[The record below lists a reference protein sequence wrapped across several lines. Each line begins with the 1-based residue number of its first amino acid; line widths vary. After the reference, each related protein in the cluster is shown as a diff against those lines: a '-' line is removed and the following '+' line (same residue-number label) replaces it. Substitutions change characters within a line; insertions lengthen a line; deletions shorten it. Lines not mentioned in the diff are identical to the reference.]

1 MKGMVDA
8 KNQIKKAVIGK
19 DQVIEQILMTLIAR
33 GHILLEDIPGVG
45 KTNLALALSSLVL
58 EGNPLFDQEISTILS
73 HINQWFRGP
82 NVTGMS
88 ATMDGSLPNGNV
100 SLNDDIALTVKSD
113 CPFYTYLKGY
123 SLAHYDHNQWYKVNN
138 EYDSTKFHSNNLMY
152 QWIQRSTNTSIVEVS
167 ITTSS
172 PLEYQFV
179 PYYTYMYDQEMEDS
193 YYLKND
199 KTMRVLACE
208 LNFDEMMDP
217 QGVTTSFEKYDD
229 YVKSEYLEVNEDLK
243 VKLIDYLEQKVQ
255 KETKEPHSLQ
265 QIINQYNEKERVHLV
280 KDILFHNNTYELKAG
295 ILPENED
302 FVEYFLSKNH
312 KGSCTHFASS
322 AALLLRCLNIPTR
335 FVRGYVVKFSDF
347 QDGEAKIANNRAHA
361 WIEIYV
367 KGKGWI
373 PVEVTPTSLNSGM
386 TQEDVAT
393 MLDGLQETQKKTS
406 NQQTPTNN
414 NQNQTTQTTN
424 KRPTVYQSFHGNTY
438 IMSLGLILL
447 FLLIYRYMSLHWL
460 SFQLK
465 NKSTNQQVILYYRR
479 MKKILRLGGT
489 FNEEIENLAMKAL
502 FSQYRITDEE
512 MMIVKKEFNQW
523 IKETYQT
530 VSRPQKIRMKILG
543 YM

>member
-217 QGVTTSFEKYDD
+217 QGVTTSFEK
-229 YVKSEYLEVNEDLK
+229 
-243 VKLIDYLEQKVQ
+243 
-255 KETKEPHSLQ
+255 
-265 QIINQYNEKERVHLV
+265 
-280 KDILFHNNTYELKAG
+280 
-295 ILPENED
+295 
-302 FVEYFLSKNH
+302 
-312 KGSCTHFASS
+312 
-322 AALLLRCLNIPTR
+322 
-335 FVRGYVVKFSDF
+335 
-347 QDGEAKIANNRAHA
+347 
-361 WIEIYV
+361 
-367 KGKGWI
+367 
-373 PVEVTPTSLNSGM
+373 
-386 TQEDVAT
+386 
-393 MLDGLQETQKKTS
+393 
-406 NQQTPTNN
+406 
-414 NQNQTTQTTN
+414 
-424 KRPTVYQSFHGNTY
+424 
-438 IMSLGLILL
+438 
-447 FLLIYRYMSLHWL
+447 
-460 SFQLK
+460 
-465 NKSTNQQVILYYRR
+465 
-479 MKKILRLGGT
+479 
-489 FNEEIENLAMKAL
+489 
-502 FSQYRITDEE
+502 
-512 MMIVKKEFNQW
+512 
-523 IKETYQT
+523 
-530 VSRPQKIRMKILG
+530 
-543 YM
+543 